1 MRIEA
6 AILRNPGQ
14 PFDVGQ
20 VDLDEPGFGEVL
32 VRTVGAGM
40 CHTDF
45 LPRLGV
51 AARLPLVPGHEG
63 AGVVEAVGPGVTR
76 LSVGDHVIASFDSC
90 GWCTGCLSG
99 RPTACTEFMVR
110 NLSGRRVDGTAG
122 ARDAEEEV
130 SARWFGQ
137 SSFATHWLA
146 TERNLVVVDK
156 ALPLE
161 VMGPLGCGL
170 QTGAGAV
177 LLAAPIGPG
186 AGLAVFGAGA
196 VGMAAVMAARAA
208 GVDRIAVVDLHER
221 RRKLALELGATHAV
235 DGAAPD
241 IADQL
246 RGGAGDG
253 FDLALDTTGKA
264 HVVLT
269 ALSVLRPRGT
279 CALVATGGDDLIVPP
294 RALAAGKTLTYL
306 LEGDAVPQHF
316 IPRLIRLWQSGRF
329 PFERL
334 LKTYPL
340 ERINDAERD
349 TASGAVIKPVL
360 VPSRVHHEIGG
371 TP

>member
-6 AILRNPGQ
+6 AILRSPDQ
-14 PFDVGQ
+14 PIDVGQ
-20 VDLDEPGFGEVL
+20 LDLDEPGFGEVL

-51 AARLPLVPGHEG
+51 VARLPLVPGHEG

-76 LSVGDHVIASFDSC
+76 LSVGDHVIASYDSC
-90 GWCTGCLSG
+90 GWCTSCLSG

-110 NLSGRRVDGTAG
+110 NLSGRRADGTAG
-122 ARDAEEEV
+122 ARDTGGEV

-137 SSFATHWLA
+137 SCFATHWLA
-146 TERNLVVVDK
+146 TERNLVVVEK

-161 VMGPLGCGL
+161 LMGPLGCGL

-186 AGLAVFGAGA
+186 ARLAVFGAGA

-208 GVDRIAVVDLHER
+208 GVDHITVVDLHAGR
-221 RRKLALELGATHAV
+221 RELALELGATQAV

-241 IADQL
+241 VADQV
-246 RGGAGDG
+246 RDGAGDG
-253 FDLALDTTGKA
+253 VDLALDTTGKA
-264 HVVLT
+264 SVVLS
-269 ALSVLRPRGT
+269 ALSALRPRGT
-279 CALVATGGDDLIVPP
+279 CALVATGGDDLIVPT
-294 RALAAGKTLTYL
+294 RALATGKTLTYL
-306 LEGDAVPQHF
+306 LEGNAVPQHF

-340 ERINDAERD
+340 ARVNDAERD
-349 TASGAVIKPVL
+349 SADGTVIKPVL
-360 VPSRVHHEIGG
+360 VPSHTSHETGG